1 MIFLKLKS
9 GALQLTL
16 FISIIIAV
24 LLMGFIMLVHSHKRF
39 QVQTDF
45 ILETTDHAQKGI
57 EYALLH
63 SIRLKDTVAIP
74 LEELS
79 FKTLKIHRDFWGIF
93 EIVSSASK
101 IKTNHFQKIALI
113 GAKSKSQNRTALYLQ
128 DTRKPLVVVG
138 RTKIEGVVF
147 LPKQGVKAG
156 TISGHSY
163 TGSQL
168 LYGSTQQS
176 STLPTLATD
185 IIDQMESIEYQ
196 VSEIS
201 NTQFI
206 TIQSNKAYTN
216 SFFKPVQIHFSKSDI
231 VLNEVQLTGHI
242 IVQSKTKITVL
253 ASAILKDVILIAP
266 EIEIQNNVIAN
277 FQAFASKRMS
287 VGNSVQLRYP
297 SALILNKN
305 QVGSQPNTTGIKEK
319 PSIQIGKSSAVK
331 GVVVY
336 LGNDPPNNY
345 KTQIE
350 LQETSV
356 LIGELY
362 CNQNTELKG
371 TVYGTVF
378 AKNFIA
384 NQFGSIYQNHIYNGK
399 INVHQLPKEYVGL
412 LFENSKKEVLKWL
425 Y

>member
-45 ILETTDHAQKGI
+45 ILETTDNAQKGI

-277 FQAFASKRMS
+277 FQAFASKRMR